1 MASLTK
7 AMIIERYGIEYYENF
22 LAKQRQRMYERY
34 HSDLDAARKR
44 DHEKYLK
51 SVERKR
57 NYARKRRLI
66 YRINSRDANR
76 IAAMG
81 ILKDGQ
87 EVHHI
92 KYHVDKH
99 DDTWM
104 NDILIMDREEHRKW
118 HRDHPEFN
126 ALENIV

>member
-1 MASLTK
+1 MLQTLTYK
-7 AMIIERYGIEYYENF
+7 VNVAPDGVPPMVRLSQNENGRY
-22 LAKQRQRMYERY
+22 
-34 HSDLDAARKR
+34 
-44 DHEKYLK
+44 
-51 SVERKR
+51 R
-57 NYARKRRLI
+57 N
-66 YRINSRDANR
+66 RINSRDANR

-81 ILKDGQ
+81 ILKEGQ